1 MAIRGGTVHVASISS
16 RRSGKVY
23 HTHLLRRTYRED
35 GKVKHQTLGNIS
47 HLPPHV
53 IELIKGSLRGET
65 YVPMSGAFQI
75 VRSLPHGHVAAV
87 LGAARR
93 LGMENLL
100 ASRRSEE
107 RDLAVAMIVARLI
120 DPCSKLATCQ
130 GLNEDTM
137 FTSLGETLKIGPV
150 GTNDFYRAMDWLAE
164 RQNRIETKLA
174 KRHLVEG
181 CLVLYDVSST
191 YYTGSKCSLAKFG
204 HNRDRKKGFPQIQ
217 FGLLCH
223 GEGCPVAV
231 DVFEGNVGDP
241 KTLSAQI
248 ERIRKRF
255 GLERVVL
262 VGDRGMITEA
272 RIREELAPVDGLDW
286 ITALRSPAIST
297 LLQQGS
303 IQLSL
308 FDRQDLAEITSPDY
322 PNERLIACRNPVLA
336 EERARKREELLR
348 ATEKELDKIVA
359 ATQREKRRLLGK
371 SQIGLRVGKVL
382 HRHKVGKHFKL
393 EIAETGF
400 TYHRDTERIAAEA
413 ALDGIYV
420 IRTSVPAEA
429 LDADDAV
436 RAYKSLSAVERAF
449 RSMKMMDLNVR
460 PIHHRLSKRVRAH
473 IFLCMLAYYVEWHM
487 RRWLAPMLFDDHERE
502 AAEELRESVVSPA
515 RRSPGAE
522 SKARAKRNAD
532 GEPVLSFQSLLK
544 SLATITMNRIQPS
557 LLPHST
563 TPACQFD
570 QMTLPNSLHVRAFEF
585 LGVPLTP

>member
-1 MAIRGGTVHVASISS
+1 M
-16 RRSGKVY
+16 Y
-23 HTHLLRRTYRED
+23 QTHLLRRTYRED

-47 HLPPHV
+47 HLPLPV

-65 YVPMSGAFQI
+65 YIPMSGAFQI
-75 VRSLPHGHVAAV
+75 VRSLPHGHIAAV
-87 LGAARR
+87 LGTLRA
-93 LGMENLL
+93 LGIENLL

-130 GLNEDTM
+130 GLNEDTL
-137 FTSLGETLKIGPV
+137 FTSLGETLKIGSV
-150 GTNDFYRAMDWLAE
+150 GTNDFYRAMDWLSG
-164 RQNRIETKLA
+164 RQHRIENKLA
-174 KRHLVEG
+174 KRHLSEG

-191 YYTGSKCSLAKFG
+191 YYTGSQCSLAKFG

-217 FGLLCH
+217 FGLLCN

-241 KTLSAQI
+241 KTLSTQI

-272 RIREELAPVDGLDW
+272 RIREELAPVDGLNW
-286 ITALRSPAIST
+286 ITALRSPAINT

-336 EERARKREELLR
+336 EERAWKREELLQ

-359 ATQREKRRLLGK
+359 ATRREKRRLRGK
-371 SQIGLRVGKVL
+371 GEIALRVGRVL
-382 HRHKVGKHFKL
+382 NRHKVGKHFNL
-393 EIAETGF
+393 EIAETGL
-400 TYHRDTERIAAEA
+400 TYQRNNERIAAEA

-420 IRTSVPAEA
+420 IRTSVPAEV
-429 LDADDAV
+429 LDANNAV
-436 RAYKSLSAVERAF
+436 RAYKSLSVVERAF

-460 PIHHRLSKRVRAH
+460 PIYHRLPKRVRAH

-487 RRWLAPMLFDDHERE
+487 RRRLAPMLFDDHERE
-502 AAEELRESVVSPA
+502 AAQELRESAVSPA
-515 RRSPGAE
+515 RRSPAAE
-522 SKARAKRNAD
+522 SKARAKRNAG

-544 SLATITMNRIQPS
+544 NLATITMNRIQPS
-557 LLPHST
+557 TLLPHST
-563 TPACQFD
+563 IQAFQFD
-570 QMTLPNSLHVRAFEF
+570 QMTLPNPLQVRAFQL